1 MLCRK
6 IRNLRASLLVSDVE
20 YVVRLLYQLC
30 AHIFAPDKILQNL
43 EQGDSSVF
51 LLCFFQEVRSLLL
64 LGPKESLTRFP
75 MNNRVL
81 DPSLPRTSNRGLR
94 LPV

>member
-1 MLCRK
+1 M
-6 IRNLRASLLVSDVE
+6 RASLLVSDVE
-20 YVVRLLYQLC
+20 YVVRLLYQRC

-43 EQGDSSVF
+43 EQGDTRLSVF

-75 MNNRVL
+75 MNFRSEFTANL
-81 DPSLPRTSNRGLR
+81 
-94 LPV
+94 